1 MKKITAL
8 LLTLCVALSLFTACS
23 KKQAQETKKAE
34 QVKLTILAA
43 ASMTDVLTELQKDY
57 ETANQNVELTI
68 SFASSGAL
76 QTQIEQGAPA
86 DIFISAATKQMT
98 VLKDKKL
105 MVDDSIIQ
113 LLKNKVVLIVPANGE
128 TKITSFEDTAAD
140 KAKKVALGEPASV
153 PAGQYAEDVFTSLNI
168 LDKVKAKAVY
178 GENVR
183 TVLTWI
189 ENGEADCGVVYATD
203 AATTTKVKDI
213 CEAPVGSCKDIIYPA
228 GVIKASKNIEASQ
241 AFLKFL
247 QTDAATQKFEK
258 YGFTVIKK

>member
-8 LLTLCVALSLFTACS
+8 LLTLCVTMSLFTACS
-23 KKQAQETKKAE
+23 KKQTQETKKAD
-34 QVKLTILAA
+34 QVNLTILAA
-43 ASMTDVLTELQKDY
+43 SSMTDVLTELQKDY
-57 ETANQNVELTI
+57 QTLNPNVKLTI

-76 QTQIEQGAPA
+76 QTQIEEGAPA

-98 VLKDKKL
+98 ALIDKKL
-105 MVDDSIIQ
+105 MVDDSIVK
-113 LLKNKVVLIVPANGE
+113 LLKNKVVLVVPAKG
-128 TKITSFEDTAAD
+128 TSKVTSFADAATD
-140 KAKKVALGEPASV
+140 KVKRIALGESASV
-153 PAGQYAEDVFTSLNI
+153 PAGQYAEDVFASLNI

-178 GENVR
+178 GDNVR

-203 AATTTKVKDI
+203 AATTTNVKVI
-213 CEAPVGSCKDIIYPA
+213 CTAPEGSCKDIIYPA
-228 GVIKASKNIEASQ
+228 GIIKASKNIEASQ

-247 QTDAATQKFEK
+247 QSDTATQKFEK

>member
-1 MKKITAL
+1 MKKITSM
-8 LLTLCVALSLFTACS
+8 LLTLFIAMSLFSGCS
-23 KKQAQETKKAE
+23 KKAVDTKKTE
-34 QVKLTILAA
+34 QVNLTILAA
-43 ASMTDVLTELQKDY
+43 ASMTDVLKDLQKDY
-57 ETANQNVELTI
+57 EAANTNVKLTF

-98 VLKDKKL
+98 ALKDKKL
-105 MVDDSIIQ
+105 MTDDSIIK
-113 LLKNKVVLIVPANGE
+113 LLKNKVVLIVPASGE
-128 TKITSFEDTAAD
+128 SKVTSFEDVATD
-140 KAKKVALGEPASV
+140 KAKKVALGEPKSV
-153 PAGQYAEDVFTSLNI
+153 PAGQYAENVFTSLKI

-203 AATTTKVKDI
+203 AATTTKVKVI
-213 CEAPVGSCKDIIYPA
+213 CEAPEGSCKDIIYPA
-228 GVIKASKNIEASQ
+228 GIIKASKNIDASQ

-247 QTDAATQKFEK
+247 QTDAAAQKFEK
-258 YGFTVIKK
+258 YGFEMIK